1 MLNIFPSNN
10 PRQEQT
16 HYFTRNIQTFHHDCP
31 ICTQQFTFNQS
42 RFTQNAS
49 SLSKSG
55 FHQGPPILTNANICD
70 NPTCVVCSNGN
81 PRVIES
87 EEVYEYQRNLPAP
100 CAICGDNSFA
110 YGMAPYNTLTLRAS
124 QFVRTD
130 ESFVT
135 RSMGPM
141 TPQQSQV
148 YRQQVVDYT
157 NAPVT
162 SKSTILRQDR
172 PAERLV
178 NIGDRMIIKTPKDE
192 YKDVR

>member
-1 MLNIFPSNN
+1 M
-10 PRQEQT
+10 
-16 HYFTRNIQTFHHDCP
+16 
-31 ICTQQFTFNQS
+31 
-42 RFTQNAS
+42 
-49 SLSKSG
+49 
-55 FHQGPPILTNANICD
+55 
-70 NPTCVVCSNGN
+70 
-81 PRVIES
+81 
-87 EEVYEYQRNLPAP
+87 
-100 CAICGDNSFA
+100 
-110 YGMAPYNTLTLRAS
+110 
-124 QFVRTD
+124 RTD

-148 YRQQVVDYT
+148 YTQQVVDYT

-162 SKSTILRQDR
+162 SKSKILRQDR